1 MFYYFSEIL
10 EEGGYLNGK
19 IWNGKAMKYRNDKLV
34 YEEEISNGKKIKEKE
49 YYNGQLEFEG
59 EYLNGEKM
67 E

>member
-1 MFYYFSEIL
+1 
-10 EEGGYLNGK
+10 
-19 IWNGKAMKYRNDKLV
+19 MKYRNDKLV

-49 YYNGQLEFEG
+49 YHYNGQLEFEG